1 MSVVSNHFFWEWLGM
16 ISFLFVDY
24 EKQELKK
31 VVFTIFALGS
41 WIVQLYVFTFF
52 SLSLHTKLHCYDI
65 ISEKSKHILLVQSTS
80 HILCKFLMQSFLL
93 NVSMAYISKNVFKY
107 FYSFWK
113 SENWGIFGRK
123 TLIDLLNGTLL
134 KTENTKPGNSLYTGG
149 YGTICSVVNQL
160 WNELLVQWKQNLYN
174 DKIVKGPQLVDNCTF
189 GTIAF
194 PCIKSSLTKPMKEN
208 SASKYLK
215 LRNILPKMGVKLEPG
230 GNGAFINDVTQFRL
244 KIDLPLVTPKWEF
257 Y

>member
-1 MSVVSNHFFWEWLGM
+1 MFPWHTFQKMFSNIFIVFESLKIEEYLVGRHWLICWM
-16 ISFLFVDY
+16 AHCS
-24 EKQELKK
+24 KRR
-31 VVFTIFALGS
+31 T
-41 WIVQLYVFTFF
+41 
-52 SLSLHTKLHCYDI
+52 LS
-65 ISEKSKHILLVQSTS
+65 Q
-80 HILCKFLMQSFLL
+80 
-93 NVSMAYISKNVFKY
+93 
-107 FYSFWK
+107 
-113 SENWGIFGRK
+113 
-123 TLIDLLNGTLL
+123 GTL
-134 KTENTKPGNSLYTGG
+134 YTWEG